1 MQVGKFHQLQRK
13 ILERIQIPSFVVMTD
28 PLSYHFV
35 DVWFLRLIREF
46 ELVTSVVDEPRAQ
59 RVAAVTRWATVA

>member
-1 MQVGKFHQLQRK
+1 MESRVSGRK
-13 ILERIQIPSFVVMTD
+13 T
-28 PLSYHFV
+28 

-46 ELVTSVVDEPRAQ
+46 ELVTSVVDEPLAQ